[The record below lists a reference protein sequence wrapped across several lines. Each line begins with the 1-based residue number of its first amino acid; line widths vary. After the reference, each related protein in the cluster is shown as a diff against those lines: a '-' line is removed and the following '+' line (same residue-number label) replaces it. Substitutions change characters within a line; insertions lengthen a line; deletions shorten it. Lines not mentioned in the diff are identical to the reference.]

1 MGVKKL
7 EASEEEEARLE
18 MLIAT
23 KKWRKT
29 QKIKRQT
36 KSSGNCPK

>member
-7 EASEEEEARLE
+7 EASEEKEAKLE

-23 KKWRKT
+23 KKWRKP
-29 QKIKRQT
+29 QEIKRQT
-36 KSSGNCPK
+36 KSSGKCPK